1 MSCSHFSRKAINK
14 KIKLT
19 WMAMCSRFPHN
30 TKFFLSVVN
39 MSMWCCARFNTQWKF
54 GLLNDSLYTMS
65 RKNFPTKF
73 ELTGKTIKQ
82 TNDSSQIFILLGFS
96 CIYIPRHF
104 FSFPPECRWSVS
116 LMASYASATSYHR
129 DHTQS
134 TQQINSTTICHGQ
147 RMHRQ
152 IKINTD
158 WSLVIFI

>member
-1 MSCSHFSRKAINK
+1 MQPLSPQHQILFVRCQHVHVMLCTIQYPMEIRIAQRFAI
-14 KIKLT
+14 
-19 WMAMCSRFPHN
+19 HHE
-30 TKFFLSVVN
+30 
-39 MSMWCCARFNTQWKF
+39 Q
-54 GLLNDSLYTMS
+54 
-65 RKNFPTKF
+65 KNIPTKF

-104 FSFPPECRWSVS
+104 FSFPSECRWSVS
-116 LMASYASATSYHR
+116 LMASYASAASYQR

-147 RMHRQ
+147 RMHRH